1 MIKENLTQIQNEI
14 NKTCLSCGRNPEDV
28 TLIAVSKTKPVS
40 AVLEAIECGMCDF
53 GENKVQELCDKIEA
67 VPDHVRWHLIGHL
80 QTNKVK
86 YIIGKTFLIHSV
98 DSMRLAQKIQDEAA
112 KKQADVDILIQVNV
126 ANEATKF
133 GFTIEE
139 APKAIEEI
147 AKFPN
152 VHIKGLMTIA
162 PFSETGAENRQI
174 FRKLRQLSVDISDKN
189 IDNVNMSVLSMG
201 MSHDF
206 TTAIEEGATYV
217 RVGTNIFGERN
228 YNI

>member
-1 MIKENLTQIQNEI
+1 MIKENMTQIQKQI
-14 NKTCLSCGRNPEDV
+14 SDVCHRCGRSPEDV
-28 TLIAVSKTKPVS
+28 TLIAISKTKP
-40 AVLEAIECGMCDF
+40 AEAILEAIEGGQKDF
-53 GENKVQELCDKIEA
+53 GENKVQELCDKID
-67 VPDHVRWHLIGHL
+67 VIPNNVRWHLIGHL

-86 YIIGKTFLIHSV
+86 YIVGKTFLIHSV
-98 DSMRLAQKIQDEAA
+98 DSLRLAQKIQEEAE

-133 GFTIEE
+133 GLTVEE
-139 APKAIEEI
+139 APKVIEEI

-162 PFSETGAENRQI
+162 PFSETGEQNRQF
-174 FRKLRQLSVDISDKN
+174 FRKLKQLSVDINDKN
-189 IDNVNMSVLSMG
+189 IDNVSMSVLSMG

-206 TTAIEEGATYV
+206 ETAIEEGATYV
-217 RVGTNIFGERN
+217 RVGTSIFGERY